1 MFIPLLSSLMS
12 ATSQKIDIFSKA
24 KICQTFCQ
32 KEMQLKLPCYT
43 GQFATTIST
52 QHRIVENRSPCNM
65 SPETIFCAT
74 LGSATCCGFL
84 N

>member
-32 KEMQLKLPCYT
+32 
-43 GQFATTIST
+43 
-52 QHRIVENRSPCNM
+52 
-65 SPETIFCAT
+65 
-74 LGSATCCGFL
+74 
-84 N
+84 